1 MPADLSRMAVM
12 TTAWRRPYY
21 FERILNS
28 WSRAEGQDQLARF
41 VISLGRTDRYQ
52 RQVKLIDRMRPRF
65 GVPLEILEQSDR
77 AMSVNGPHT
86 AIAEAA
92 NLPPRVI
99 QPPPLTADE
108 IRHLLSECVTVVK
121 PGETLILRVPWTT
134 TPTQVRELQVVLDET
149 TAWLELPFKALV
161 VPGDELTVAQAPEPD
176 FMARVTTEPLGG
188 PEHLRG
194 ALTIRLTHEPTG
206 VTVAARDR
214 TEGVHKLRKAL
225 ADRARR
231 QYDLQEAERRQ
242 QRKEA
247 GGAA

>member
-1 MPADLSRMAVM
+1 MPDLE
-12 TTAWRRPYY
+12 
-21 FERILNS
+21 ERVAALEEALANPLRAYIPS
-28 WSRAEGQDQLARF
+28 WTPLTEAQEAELRE
-41 VISLGRTDRYQ
+41 SL
-52 RQVKLIDRMRPRF
+52 
-65 GVPLEILEQSDR
+65 
-77 AMSVNGPHT
+77 
-86 AIAEAA
+86 AEAA
-92 NLPPRVI
+92 KLGPLPYRVV
-99 QPPPLTADE
+99 PPPLTADE
-108 IRHLLSECVTVVK
+108 IRQLLSECVTVVK

-225 ADRARR
+225 ADRTRR
-231 QYDLQEAERRQ
+231 QYDLQEAERRR
-242 QRKEA
+242 QRKAEEA
-247 GGAA
+247 PGA

>member
-1 MPADLSRMAVM
+1 MPDLEERVAALEARMAPM
-12 TTAWRRPYY
+12 HLTFSSSGPAWEPLT
-21 FERILNS
+21 E
-28 WSRAEGQDQLARF
+28 AEEAELR
-41 VISLGRTDRYQ
+41 
-52 RQVKLIDRMRPRF
+52 
-65 GVPLEILEQSDR
+65 E
-77 AMSVNGPHT
+77 
-86 AIAEAA
+86 AIAEVA
-92 NLPPRVI
+92 NLPPRVV

-108 IRHLLSECVTVVK
+108 IRQLLSECVTVVK

-225 ADRARR
+225 ADRTRR
-231 QYDLQEAERRQ
+231 QYDLQEAERRR
-242 QRKEA
+242 QRKAEEA
-247 GGAA
+247 PGA

>member
-1 MPADLSRMAVM
+1 MPDLEERVAALEAAM
-12 TTAWRRPYY
+12 TAPLRAYIP
-21 FERILNS
+21 S
-28 WSRAEGQDQLARF
+28 WTPLTEAEETEFRE
-41 VISLGRTDRYQ
+41 S
-52 RQVKLIDRMRPRF
+52 
-65 GVPLEILEQSDR
+65 
-77 AMSVNGPHT
+77 
-86 AIAEAA
+86 IAEAA
-92 NLPPRVI
+92 KLPPRVI
-99 QPPPLTADE
+99 QQPPPLTRDE
-108 IRHLLSECVTVVK
+108 IRQLLSECVTVVK

-225 ADRARR
+225 ADRTRR
-231 QYDLQEAERRQ
+231 QYDLQEAERRR
-242 QRKEA
+242 QRKAEEA
-247 GGAA
+247 PGA